1 MSQSN
6 PDTTDYDPYNIKNGR
21 QTTRIAWNVPYLSAK
36 WEQSQETNFKT
47 LNAKWNTNN
56 GEAKHKSGN
65 HILKEN

>member
-6 PDTTDYDPYNIKNGR
+6 PDTTDHDPYNIKNGR
-21 QTTRIAWNVPYLSAK
+21 QTTRIAWNIPNLSAK

-47 LNAKWNTNN
+47 LNAKRNTNN
-56 GEAKHKSGN
+56 GEAKYESGN